1 MIRTATLEALE
12 RVQSSEFVKEDLQTL
27 LALRD
32 KEEVAM
38 LHASSCALRDATCQ
52 RVVALRAL
60 IEISSYCNNSCLYC
74 GLNRGNSQAKR
85 YTMTEQELFF
95 CVEEAVGQGIKTVVL
110 QSGEDGASAQYI
122 AHCITAIKQTF
133 PIAVTLSLGERSY
146 EDYRMWRQAG
156 ADRYLLRI
164 ESTDAD
170 LYKKLHRGRFLAS
183 RLTCLDHLRTLDYQV
198 GSGIMVGLP
207 GQSIQTIAADI
218 QFFVEKQ
225 FDMIGIGAFIPHPQ
239 TPLAHAACADID
251 LTLNTIAVTRLAT
264 RNTWMPATTAL
275 GSLERDYRLEALQ
288 AGANVIMPNFTAPKY
303 KQQYEIYPH
312 KQSQK
317 ESLDTLNQLAKRANL
332 SIDLGICDS
341 LKLNQSRLYKSLV

>member
-1 MIRTATLEALE
+1 MIRPSTLEALE
-12 RVQSSEFVKEDLQTL
+12 HVQSSEFVREDLQTL

-32 KEEVAM
+32 KDEVAM
-38 LHASSCALRDATCQ
+38 LHASSCALRDAACQ

-60 IEISSYCNNSCLYC
+60 IEVSSYCNNSCLYC
-74 GLNRGNSQAKR
+74 GLNRYNSQAKR
-85 YTMTEQELFF
+85 YTMTEQELLS
-95 CVEEAVGQGIKTVVL
+95 CVEEAFSQGIKTVVL
-110 QSGEDGASAQYI
+110 QSGEDGTSAQYI
-122 AHCITAIKQTF
+122 AHCISAIKQAF
-133 PIAVTLSLGERSY
+133 PIAVTLSFGERSY
-146 EDYRMWRQAG
+146 EDYRRWRQAG

-164 ESTDAD
+164 ESTDAN
-170 LYKKLHRGRFLAS
+170 LYKNLHRGRFLAS
-183 RLTCLDHLRTLDYQV
+183 RLACLQNLRELEYQV

-218 QFFVEKQ
+218 QFFAEKQ

-239 TPLAHAACADID
+239 TPLAHAASAEID

-264 RNTWMPATTAL
+264 RNAWMPATTAL

-303 KQQYEIYPH
+303 KHQYEIYPNKH
-312 KQSQK
+312 SEK
-317 ESLDTLNQLAKRANL
+317 ESLDTLDQLAKRANL

-341 LKLNQSRLYKSLV
+341 LKRPQSRLYKSLV